1 MSIAINIG
9 AGSGSGGTEFA
20 QVILQALFNFGSD
33 TSTSVDY
40 VLTNQNSPAV
50 IQKLTLASGN
60 TTINATNCPALPMA
74 GGVVIIPPFGNGS
87 SITLK
92 GIAGDTGIALSL
104 TAPTFIPFAVAPPA
118 SFVLTAAG
126 TVSPLL
132 LAWV

>member
-9 AGSGSGGTEFA
+9 QGAGSGGTEFA
-20 QVILQALFNFGSD
+20 QVILQALYNFGQD

-40 VLTNQNSPAV
+40 VLTNQSSPAV
-50 IQKLTLASGN
+50 IQKLTLNSGN

-74 GGVVIIPPFGNGS
+74 GGVILIPPPTNGS
-87 SITLK
+87 SLILK
-92 GIAGDTGIALSL
+92 GVAGDTGIALSL
-104 TAPTFIPFAVAPPA
+104 TAPTFIPFAVSPPS
-118 SFVLTAAG
+118 SFVLTAGG